1 MKYNIKRLKRELV
14 YQGSILDI
22 YADYMQLPDGKTE
35 KWDFV
40 SHRKGAAAAVA
51 VTEDGNLLLVRQY
64 RSALDRETLEIPAG
78 SRDSVTEDTAVCAKR
93 ELEEETGWKCD
104 HMEKLLQ
111 LKTTVAFCNEFIDVY
126 LATELKSGVQKLD
139 EGEEIEI
146 VSMPLADAVQKIYC
160 GEIQDAKTVAGILAY
175 QSKLL
180 TGMIHKRDKEGIR

>member
-1 MKYNIKRLKRELV
+1 MKHNIKRLKRELV

-40 SHRKGAAAAVA
+40 SHRKGAAAVVA

-93 ELEEETGWKCD
+93 ELEEETGWKCG

-146 VSMPLADAVQKIYC
+146 VSMPLAEAVQKIYC

>member
-1 MKYNIKRLKRELV
+1 MKHHIKRLKRELV

-22 YADYMQLPDGKTE
+22 YADYMQLPDGETA

-40 SHRKGAAAAVA
+40 SHRKGAAAVVAVA
-51 VTEDGNLLLVRQY
+51 ENGNLLLVRQY

-78 SRDSVTEDTAVCAKR
+78 SRDSVTEDTMVCATR
-93 ELEEETGWKCD
+93 ELEEETGWKSE
-104 HMEKLLQ
+104 HVEKLLQ

-126 LATELKSGVQKLD
+126 LATDLTPGVQKLD

-146 VSMPLADAVQKIYC
+146 VSMPLDEAVQKIYC

-180 TGMIHKRDKEGIR
+180 TGRIHK